1 MNLTQDYV
9 IAFVTTSCL
18 EEAERIATVL
28 VETRLAAGVNIIPEV
43 TSVYRWQGKVETNTE
58 AKLIIKTSAQVV
70 SDLTKTVTALH
81 SYEVCE
87 VTVIPIVDGSADYL
101 AWIRENVG

>member
-1 MNLTQDYV
+1 
-9 IAFVTTSCL
+9 
-18 EEAERIATVL
+18 VL
-28 VETRLAAGVNIIPEV
+28 VETRLAASVNIIPEV
-43 TSVYRWQGKVETNTE
+43 TSVYRWQGKVETDTE

-70 SDLTKTVTALH
+70 SELTKTVTDLH

-87 VTVIPIVDGSADYL
+87 VTVVPIVEGSTDYL

>member
-18 EEAERIATVL
+18 EEAERVATVL

-43 TSVYRWQGKVETNTE
+43 TSVYRWQGRVETNTE

-70 SDLTKTVTALH
+70 SDLTKTVTDLH
-81 SYEVCE
+81 SYDVCE
-87 VTVIPIVDGSADYL
+87 ITVVPIVDGSENYL

>member
-1 MNLTQDYV
+1 MNLKQDYV

-18 EEAERIATVL
+18 AEAERIATVL
-28 VETRLAAGVNIIPEV
+28 VETRLAASVNIIPEV

-70 SDLTKTVTALH
+70 SELTKTVTDLH

-87 VTVIPIVDGSADYL
+87 VTVVPIVEGSTDYL

>member
-1 MNLTQDYV
+1 M
-9 IAFVTTSCL
+9 TTSCL
-18 EEAERIATVL
+18 EETERIATIL

-43 TSVYRWQGKVETNTE
+43 TSVYRWQGRVETDTE
-58 AKLIIKTSAQVV
+58 AKLIIKTSAQAV
-70 SDLTKTVTALH
+70 SELTKTVAALH

-87 VTVIPIVDGSADYL
+87 VTVIPIVNGSADYL